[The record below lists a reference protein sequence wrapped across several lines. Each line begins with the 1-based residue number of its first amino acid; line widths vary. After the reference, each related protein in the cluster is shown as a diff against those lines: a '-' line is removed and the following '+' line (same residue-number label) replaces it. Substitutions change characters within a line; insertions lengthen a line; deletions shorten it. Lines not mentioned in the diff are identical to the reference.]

1 MSTGIGV
8 TVWDLMREA
17 DRVRD
22 ELGANPET
30 GLGQKLTLGDLVF
43 GPIPGTVFGTEPA
56 FSGLMGSVL
65 PDTHPGPESAMLI
78 ERILRE
84 VHERRSIPGEIRQDS
99 TMSWFFVWAD
109 HHCEGD
115 GWLR

>member
-8 TVWDLMREA
+8 TVWDLMHEA

-22 ELGANPET
+22 ELGLSPET
-30 GLGQKLTLGDLVF
+30 GLAQKLTLGDLVF
-43 GPIPGTVFGTEPA
+43 APIPGTVFGEPA
-56 FSGLMGSVL
+56 FSGLTASVL

-84 VHERRSIPGEIRQDS
+84 VHERHSIPGEVRQDS
-99 TMSWFFVWAD
+99 KTTWFFVWAS